1 MYFKLALSNV
11 KKSFKDYL
19 IYFLTLAFSICL
31 FYSFNSFQAQQ
42 AVMTMSESQREIVG
56 LVEELM
62 QMLSVF
68 VSVVLGFLILYAN
81 NFLIKRRKQELGLY
95 MLLGMPKRQISRVL
109 VYETLLVGLLS
120 LVMGI
125 IAGLFI
131 SQLLTIVTANLFEA
145 ALNYTFVFSMDA
157 TIMTIT
163 AFVIIFLIVM
173 VFNTLILNRYQLID
187 LLTANKKNESLKV
200 KNLFVSILLFIAS
213 IAILAYTYWY
223 ALNNGMYSLEHLE
236 IIAPCGIIGTL
247 LFFMSLAGF
256 LLRFVQSSKSL
267 YYRKLNMF
275 VLRQVNA
282 SINSNFL
289 SMSVVCIMLLFSIG
303 ALATGTNLNRT
314 LNNTI
319 LLATPYDY
327 TYSAIDSQ
335 YMDHEYLMDIAS
347 IKKDLHIDDSLIA
360 SESFARTYQSK
371 ERIGVF
377 EAYCSGDD
385 CDLLTAQNDRNM
397 GFEVLALSDF
407 NELRRHNGL
416 EEIHLAKN
424 EGYLFTSAD
433 MLSPLIKDVLKN
445 DPTIPV
451 FDQDIHISNTEFEL
465 MNTGTTIDTATVT
478 FAVVVNDE
486 MIPDDAKLYSMSWNV
501 MLAEG
506 VSQAEFAEMMD
517 QRLASFNETA
527 KEEHMQYWNY
537 HSTTADQ
544 VRENSKGLSVVMTY
558 IGLYLGLVFL
568 IASAVILALQQL
580 SQASDNRA
588 RYQILNKIGAEKKM
602 LAHSLLLQLSIYF
615 FMPLFL
621 AVVHSIVGIQ
631 VVNTIVVA
639 FGKSDLFGASLI
651 TGGMILIIYGAYFM
665 VTYLGCK
672 SIITKA

>member
-42 AVMTMSESQREIVG
+42 AVMTMSESQAEIIV
-56 LVEELM
+56 LVKDLM

-68 VSVVLGFLILYAN
+68 VSVILGFLILYAN

-95 MLLGMPKRQISRVL
+95 MLLGMPKRHISRVL
-109 VYETLLVGLLS
+109 IYETFLVGLLS
-120 LVMGI
+120 LLMGI

-131 SQLLTIVTANLFEA
+131 SQLLTIVTAHLFEA
-145 ALNYTFVFSMDA
+145 TLSYTFVFSMDA
-157 TIMTIT
+157 TILTVS
-163 AFVIIFLIVM
+163 AFMIIFFIVM
-173 VFNTLILNRYQLID
+173 VFNTVILNRYQLIE
-187 LLTANKKNESLKV
+187 LLTANKKNEALKV
-200 KNLFVSILLFIAS
+200 KHLFVSILLFIAS
-213 IAILAYTYWY
+213 IAILAFTYWY
-223 ALNNGMYSLEHLE
+223 ALSNGMYALEHLE
-236 IIAPCGIIGTL
+236 IIAPCGIIGTI

-256 LLRFVQSSKSL
+256 LLRFVQSSQSL

-327 TYSAIDSQ
+327 TYSAVNSQ
-335 YMDHEYLMDIAS
+335 YMDHDYVIDITS
-347 IKKDLHIDDSLIA
+347 IKRDLNIDDSLIA
-360 SESFARTYQSK
+360 AESYARTYESK
-371 ERIGVF
+371 ESIRVF
-377 EAYCSGDD
+377 ESYCEGNSCEMLKD
-385 CDLLTAQNDRNM
+385 QSDRDM
-397 GFEVLALSDF
+397 KFEVVPLSDF
-407 NELRRHNGL
+407 NELRRHNGM
-416 EEIHLAKN
+416 EEIQLKEN

-433 MLSPLIKDVLKN
+433 MLSSLIADVLKT
-445 DPTIPV
+445 DPTIPI
-451 FDQDIHISNTEFEL
+451 FDQSIHIANSEFDL
-465 MNTGTTIDTATVT
+465 MNTGTTINTATVT
-478 FAVVVNDE
+478 FAVVVNDAV
-486 MIPDDAKLYSMSWNV
+486 IPKDAKLYSMSWNV
-501 MLAEG
+501 MLKEG
-506 VSQAEFAEMMD
+506 VSQADFSDMMN
-517 QRLASFNETA
+517 QRLSSFNDMV
-527 KEEHMQYWNY
+527 KEENMQYWSY
-537 HSTTADQ
+537 HSSTADE

-568 IASAVILALQQL
+568 MASAVILALQQL
-580 SQASDNRA
+580 SQASDNKQ
-588 RYQILNKIGAEKKM
+588 RYLILNKIGAEKKM

-615 FMPLFL
+615 FVPLML

-631 VVNTIVVA
+631 VVNTIVMA
-639 FGKSDLFGASLI
+639 LGKSDLFGASLI
-651 TGGMILIIYGAYFM
+651 TGGMILVVYGAYFL

-672 SIITKA
+672 NIITKA